1 MAELRWIA
9 ICDDEIGTCS
19 DLEKMIL
26 DFEDRCALQIETEVF
41 YSGEAFYRSIQ
52 EQCPYDL
59 VFLDIQLLEM
69 DGVQVGRKIR
79 EQLGNDKISIVY
91 ISSKGTYSM
100 SLFQVRPMEIG
111 NPFMLKFYWI
121 LINSTACLSSSRRNS
136 ATVTPAL

>member
-1 MAELRWIA
+1 
-9 ICDDEIGTCS
+9 
-19 DLEKMIL
+19 MIL